1 MIIFGPTQAN
11 TKGVKQG
18 SWSTKELVVAG
29 VLSLG
34 FGIIFIVWDQ
44 LYNLARFSLVAL
56 AVLLGGLSAEKLPL
70 YHLLMGVWFGA
81 GVFVPY
87 IVRRKGASILAECI
101 AAMVEMSV
109 SPRGIFI
116 LGNGLIQGLTS
127 EAVFAAFGYKRYN
140 TYVLCLA
147 GALPGIT
154 SFLYERFYSPVY
166 QGIELKIFIWSILF
180 RMISGVFL
188 GGLLS
193 KYFAN
198 ELAKTGALSHFFI
211 GKKYIKEI

>member
-1 MIIFGPTQAN
+1 MTIFRSTEAN
-11 TKGVKQG
+11 TENFKQG
-18 SWSTKELVVAG
+18 GWSTKELVVAG

-44 LYNLARFSLVAL
+44 LYNLARIGLVAL
-56 AVLLGGLSAEKLPL
+56 AVILGGLSAEKLPL

-87 IVRRKGASILAECI
+87 IVRRRGASVLAECI

-116 LGNGLIQGLTS
+116 LGNGLVQGLAS

-140 TYVLCLA
+140 WYVLCLA
-147 GALPGIT
+147 GALPGLT

-166 QGIELKIFIWSILF
+166 QGIDLKIFIWSVFF

-193 KYFAN
+193 KYFAD
-198 ELAKTGALSHFFI
+198 ELAKTGALAQFFI